1 MPAIN
6 IKPFIQTSGMC
17 GPTVLR
23 MVFDF
28 YGLIM
33 SEEELI
39 NLTHCDPNI
48 GIEAETMAKVSNE
61 LGFKTIIKD
70 NATFDDLREYVVD
83 KKIPIIV
90 DWFSE
95 DDGHYSVVVDI
106 DSQNIYLQNPEFK
119 EIQKI
124 PLDKFKRVWFDFRGD
139 FIGSKEDMI
148 IRRVIAI
155 YK

>member
-1 MPAIN
+1 MKIN
-6 IKPFIQTSGMC
+6 IKPFTQTTGMC

-28 YGLIM
+28 YGLTI

-48 GIEAETMAKVSNE
+48 GIEAEIMAKVSDE
-61 LGFKTIIKD
+61 LGFKTVIKD

-83 KKIPIIV
+83 KKIPVIV

-119 EIQKI
+119 EIQKM
-124 PLDKFKRVWFDFRGD
+124 PLDKFKRVWFDFRED
-139 FIGSKEDMI
+139 FIGSKEDVI